1 MGATTLIENNKT
13 ISLKDLVDLIW
24 GYSLFLFIASV
35 IGGLAAWSY
44 TFFFITPQFES
55 KATMIVNSRAEQN
68 VTITYDQINSARNLV
83 NTYAVIL
90 MSDTVINQVIRNL
103 QNKGY
108 YSIKNI
114 EPIEMMKKI
123 EISQVGTTQIMSI
136 TARDPDRIL
145 AADIVNEILA
155 IAPNFLVM
163 TVKAGSVE
171 IVSPPS
177 VTDKPVTP
185 DVLKNTLIGSLFGGI
200 ISFCIIVFREFLDNT
215 VKSDN
220 DIRNLIGLPVLGVIP
235 LVENATIYLQGE
247 KKKNAYDG

>member
-1 MGATTLIENNKT
+1 LIDNNKT

-136 TARDPDRIL
+136 TARDP
-145 AADIVNEILA
+145 
-155 IAPNFLVM
+155 
-163 TVKAGSVE
+163 
-171 IVSPPS
+171 
-177 VTDKPVTP
+177 
-185 DVLKNTLIGSLFGGI
+185 
-200 ISFCIIVFREFLDNT
+200 IVFC
-215 VKSDN
+215 
-220 DIRNLIGLPVLGVIP
+220 G
-235 LVENATIYLQGE
+235 
-247 KKKNAYDG
+247 

>member
-1 MGATTLIENNKT
+1 MTENDKT
-13 ISLKDLVDLIW
+13 ISLKELFALIR
-24 GYSLFLFIASV
+24 GYFVFIIIASV
-35 IGGLAAWSY
+35 IGWFAAWLY
-44 TFFFITPQFES
+44 THFFITPQFES

-103 QNKGY
+103 QYKGY
-108 YSIKNI
+108 PSVKNI
-114 EPIEMMKKI
+114 EPIEMMNKI
-123 EISQVGTTQIMSI
+123 EIGQVGTTQVMSI

-145 AADIVNEILA
+145 AADIVNEILS

-177 VTDKPVTP
+177 VSDKPVTP
-185 DVLKNTLIGSLFGGI
+185 DVLKNTLIGSLLGGI
-200 ISFCIIVFREFLDNT
+200 ISFSFFAFREFLDNT